1 MIAKTKPKDFN
12 PAFEVVSCFLQHGD
26 KILLLHRL
34 PHKSQGDKW
43 GAPAGKIDK
52 WETPRGAM
60 IREIMEETGLTLS
73 AEQVDYLGKVYVT
86 YETVSFVYH
95 TFSSK
100 LSSEVAVKTKDDEH
114 DAYLWIH
121 PEEALDLD
129 LVQDMAECIKMYFKL

>member
-1 MIAKTKPKDFN
+1 MITKNKPKGFN
-12 PAFEVVSCFLQHGD
+12 SAFKVVSCFLQHGD

-52 WETPRGAM
+52 WETSRGAM
-60 IREIMEETGLTLS
+60 TREIKEETGLIID
-73 AEQVDYLGKVYVT
+73 AEKVEYLGKVYVT

-100 LSSEVAVKTKDDEH
+100 LSSEVKVKTKDDEH
-114 DAYLWIH
+114 DAYLWIR
-121 PEEALDLD
+121 PEEALELD